1 MSKLWRK
8 LMFLIRGERFDR
20 DLEDEIRFHLEMK
33 ARAGGGTA
41 EAGYAA
47 RRQFG
52 NAFQLREQSREQWGW
67 MWLETLL
74 QDLRYGARVLRKNP
88 GFTLAA
94 VLTLALGIGA
104 STAIFSVVNAVLL
117 RPLPYRDADQIVS
130 LWEWNTHEHHI
141 NTVAGANYAD
151 WKARNRVFTDI
162 AYSWDDVYTFT
173 GTANPEAVFGYDFSC
188 NFFSLLGTKPLM
200 GRTFLP
206 EECQAG
212 KDHVVV
218 LSGSVWQRRFG
229 SDRGIIGRSIQ
240 LNHQAYTVVGV
251 MPPEFGHPSSTTALW
266 VPLAR
271 PPDLIADRRTHALR
285 LLARLKTGVTMER
298 AQAEMDA
305 LARQLA
311 AEHPAEDA
319 GMGVQLWPIR
329 DFYAGEVK
337 KSLWVLQGAVLV
349 MLLIACANVANLLVA
364 RAGARGRE
372 MAVRLALGAGR
383 VRLVRQ
389 FLTEGMLLAFLGG
402 AAGVGLAYW
411 GAGALVTLL
420 PSGVASM
427 LDAEHSAAWINMPV
441 LLVALV
447 LSMVSGAVFGAA
459 PALSASV
466 APETTLRSSGRNL
479 TESRGKMRFS
489 SGLVVSQIA
498 LSLVLLTGAGLLIH
512 SFLRL
517 EMRDYGFRTDH
528 VLTLQLMG
536 SSGTEDSAGMA
547 ALVKP
552 VLKRIEALPGV
563 VAAGAINAP
572 PLTGMSAHR
581 SFTIPGQPPL
591 PYGQQPVAGFHVVT
605 PHYFA
610 AMGIRLLQGRYFDE
624 HDQKNSA
631 GVAIINETVARRFFA
646 DQNPIGRTISVAD
659 LGTPEVR
666 EIVGVVGD
674 TRHEELAD
682 APYPEIYRPFSQA
695 DWSFAGI
702 AVRTVRDPLALAA
715 AVRAAIWAVNKEQ
728 PIDAMMTL
736 EQRAEAT
743 LAPRRANLMLLSLF
757 AAIALVLAA
766 IGIYGVSAY
775 TVSRRTH
782 EFGIRMALG
791 AESRQVTGMVMS
803 KALLLALG
811 GVGTGLVAA
820 AVMTRYMESLLV
832 DLSAMDA
839 VTFVVTPAVLGV
851 VACVA
856 AYLPARHAS
865 NVDPME
871 ALRYE

>member
-8 LMFLIRGERFDR
+8 LLFLIRGERFDR
-20 DLEDEIRFHLEMK
+20 DLDDEMRFHLEMK
-33 ARAGGGTA
+33 ARAVGGTA
-41 EAGYAA
+41 HAGYVA
-47 RRQFG
+47 RRRFG
-52 NAFQLREQSREQWGW
+52 NPLLLREESREQWGW

-74 QDLRYGARVLRKNP
+74 QDVRYGARVLRKNP
-88 GFTLAA
+88 GFTFAA
-94 VLTLALGIGA
+94 VCTLALGIGA

-117 RPLPYRDADQIVS
+117 RPLPYRDANQLVA
-130 LWEWNTHEHHI
+130 LWEWSTHEHHI

-151 WKARNRVFTDI
+151 WKARNHAFADI
-162 AYSWDDVYTFT
+162 GYSWDDVYTFT

-188 NFFSLLGTKPLM
+188 NFFPLLGTKPLV

-218 LSGSVWQRRFG
+218 LSQAVWQRRFG

-251 MPPEFGHPSSTTALW
+251 MPAEFGHPSSATALW
-266 VPLAR
+266 VPLTLG
-271 PPDLIADRRTHALR
+271 DLITDRKTHVLR
-285 LLARLKTGVTMER
+285 LVARLKNGVTLER

-311 AEHPAEDA
+311 AEHPDSNA

-329 DFYAGEVK
+329 DFYIGQVK

-364 RAGARGRE
+364 RASARGRE

-389 FLTEGMLLAFLGG
+389 LLTEGMLLALLGG
-402 AAGVGLAYW
+402 AAGVGLAFW

-420 PSGVASM
+420 PSSVASV
-427 LDAEHSAAWINMPV
+427 LDPAHAAAWINMPV
-441 LLVALV
+441 LMVALL
-447 LSMVSGAVFGAA
+447 LSMVSGAVFGVV
-459 PALSASV
+459 PALSAS
-466 APETTLRSSGRNL
+466 ASPDTTLRSSGRSL
-479 TESRGKMRFS
+479 TESRGKMRVG

-498 LSLVLLTGAGLLIH
+498 LSLVLLAGAGLLIR

-547 ALVKP
+547 AFVKP
-552 VLKRIEALPGV
+552 LIERIEALPGV

-610 AMGIRLLQGRYFDE
+610 AMGIRLLQGRYFDD
-624 HDQKNSA
+624 HDRKNSA
-631 GVAIINETVARRFFA
+631 GAAIINETVARRFFA
-646 DQNPIGRTISVAD
+646 NQNPIGRTISVAD
-659 LGTPEVR
+659 LGTPAVR

-702 AVRTVRDPLALAA
+702 AVRTVRDPLALAP
-715 AVRAAIWAVNKEQ
+715 AVRAAIWALNKEQ
-728 PIDAMMTL
+728 PIDGMMTL
-736 EQRAEAT
+736 EQRAETT

-775 TVSRRTH
+775 AVSRRTH
-782 EFGIRMALG
+782 EIGIRMALG
-791 AESRQVTGMVMS
+791 AESRQVTGMVMG

-811 GVGTGLVAA
+811 GVGIGLVAA
-820 AVMTRYMESLLV
+820 AALTRYMESLLT
-832 DLSAMDA
+832 DISALDA
-839 VTFVVTPAVLGV
+839 VTFVVTPAVLGA
-851 VACVA
+851 VAGLA

-865 NVDPME
+865 KVDPME

>member
-8 LMFLIRGERFDR
+8 VMFLIRGEKFDR
-20 DLEDEIRFHLEMK
+20 DIEDEMRFHLEMK

-47 RRQFG
+47 RRRFG
-52 NAFQLREQSREQWGW
+52 NPLQLREESREQWGW

-74 QDLRYGARVLRKNP
+74 QDVRYGVRVLRKNP

-117 RPLPYRDADQIVS
+117 RPLPYRDASQLVV
-130 LWEWNTHEHHI
+130 LWEWSTHEHHI

-151 WKARNRVFTDI
+151 WKARNHVFEDI
-162 AYSWDDVYTFT
+162 GYSWDDVYTFT
-173 GTANPEAVFGYDFSC
+173 GVADPEAVFGYDFSC
-188 NFFSLLGTKPLM
+188 NFFSLLGTTPLV

-206 EECQAG
+206 EECRAG

-218 LSGSVWQRRFG
+218 LSQAIWQRRFG
-229 SDRGIIGRSIQ
+229 SHPGVIGRSIQ

-251 MPPEFGHPSSTTALW
+251 MPSEFGHPSSATALW
-266 VPLAR
+266 VPLTLG
-271 PPDLIADRRTHALR
+271 DLITDRKTHALR
-285 LLARLKTGVTMER
+285 LVARLRAGITLER

-311 AEHPAEDA
+311 AEHPAEDT
-319 GMGVQLWPIR
+319 GMGVQVWPIR
-329 DFYAGEVK
+329 DFYTGEVR

-349 MLLIACANVANLLVA
+349 MLLIACTNVANLMVA
-364 RAGARGRE
+364 RAGVRGRE

-383 VRLVRQ
+383 VRLLRQ
-389 FLTEGMLLAFLGG
+389 LLTESMLLALLGG
-402 AAGVGLAYW
+402 AAGVGLAFL
-411 GAGALVTLL
+411 GAEKLVALL
-420 PSGVASM
+420 PPSVASM
-427 LDAEHSAAWINMPV
+427 LGAANSAAWINMPV
-441 LLVALV
+441 LLVALL
-447 LSMVSGAVFGAA
+447 LSIASGAVFGAM
-459 PALSASV
+459 PALSASG
-466 APETTLRSSGRNL
+466 APDATLRSSGRSL
-479 TESRGKMRFS
+479 TEGRGKMRFS

-498 LSLVLLTGAGLLIH
+498 LSLVLLTGAGLLIR

-517 EMRDYGFRTDH
+517 EMRNYGFRTDH
-528 VLTLQLMG
+528 VLTLLLMG
-536 SSGTEDSAGMA
+536 SSGTEVSGGMA
-547 ALVKP
+547 AFVKP
-552 VLKRIEALPGV
+552 VLERIEALPGV

-591 PYGQQPVAGFHVVT
+591 PYGQQPVGGFHVVT

-610 AMGIRLLQGRYFDE
+610 AMDIRLLQGRYFDE

-631 GVAIINETVARRFFA
+631 GVAIINETIARRFFA
-646 DQNPIGRTISVAD
+646 NQSPIGRTIRVAD
-659 LGTPEVR
+659 LGTPAVR

-682 APYPEIYRPFSQA
+682 TPYPEIYRPFSQA

-702 AVRTVRDPLALAA
+702 AVRTAGDPLALAP

-728 PIDAMMTL
+728 PIDGMMTL
-736 EQRAEAT
+736 EQRADAT

-766 IGIYGVSAY
+766 VGIYGVSAY
-775 TVSRRTH
+775 AVSRRTH
-782 EFGIRMALG
+782 EIGIRMALG
-791 AESRQVTGMVMS
+791 AERWQVTGMVMG

-811 GVGTGLVAA
+811 GVGIGVLAA
-820 AVMTRYMESLLV
+820 AALTRYMESLLIDV
-832 DLSAMDA
+832 SARDA
-839 VTFVVTPAVLGV
+839 VTFIVMPAVLGA
-851 VACVA
+851 VAGLA

-865 NVDPME
+865 KVDPME

>member
-20 DLEDEIRFHLEMK
+20 DLEDEMRFHLEMK
-33 ARAGGGTA
+33 ARAGGETA
-41 EAGYAA
+41 DAGYAA
-47 RRQFG
+47 RRRFG
-52 NAFQLREQSREQWGW
+52 NPLLLREESREQWGW
-67 MWLETLL
+67 IWLETLL
-74 QDLRYGARVLRKNP
+74 QDVRYGARVLRKNP

-117 RPLPYRDADQIVS
+117 RRLPYRDANQLVA

-141 NTVAGANYAD
+141 NTVTGANYAD
-151 WKARNRVFTDI
+151 WNARNHVFADI
-162 AYSWDDVYTFT
+162 GYSWDDVYTFT
-173 GTANPEAVFGYDFSC
+173 GTANPEAVFDYDFSC
-188 NFFSLLGTKPLM
+188 NFFSLLGTKPLV

-218 LSGSVWQRRFG
+218 LSQAIWQRRFG
-229 SDRGIIGRSIQ
+229 SDPGVIGRSIQ
-240 LNHQAYTVVGV
+240 LNHQPYTVVGV
-251 MPPEFGHPSSTTALW
+251 MPAEFGHPSSTTAVW
-266 VPLAR
+266 APLTL
-271 PPDLIADRRTHALR
+271 PPDLITDRKTHALR
-285 LLARLKTGVTMER
+285 LVARLKTGATMER
-298 AQAEMDA
+298 AQTEMDA

-329 DFYAGEVK
+329 DFYSGQVK

-349 MLLIACANVANLLVA
+349 MLLIGCANVANLLVA
-364 RAGARGRE
+364 RAGVRGRE

-389 FLTEGMLLAFLGG
+389 LLTEGMLLALLGG
-402 AAGVGLAYW
+402 AAGVGLAFW
-411 GAGALVTLL
+411 GAEKLVTLL
-420 PSGVASM
+420 PSSVASM
-427 LDAEHSAAWINMPV
+427 LGAAHSAAWVNMPV
-441 LLVALV
+441 LLVALL
-447 LSMVSGAVFGAA
+447 LSMVSGAVFGVV
-459 PALSASV
+459 PGLSASGS
-466 APETTLRSSGRNL
+466 PDTTLRSSGRSL
-479 TESRGKMRFS
+479 TESRRKVRFS

-498 LSLVLLTGAGLLIH
+498 LSLVLLAGAGLLIR

-517 EMRDYGFRTDH
+517 ETRDYGFRTDH

-547 ALVKP
+547 AFLAP
-552 VLKRIEALPGV
+552 VLQRIEALPGV
-563 VAAGAINAP
+563 IAAGAINAP

-581 SFTIPGQPPL
+581 SFAIPGQPPL

-605 PHYFA
+605 PHYFR
-610 AMGIRLLQGRYFDE
+610 AMGIRLLQGRYFDD

-646 DQNPIGRTISVAD
+646 NQNPIGRTISVAD

-666 EIVGVVGD
+666 IIVGVVGD

-682 APYPEIYRPFSQA
+682 APYPEIYRPFTQA

-702 AVRTVRDPLALAA
+702 AVRTAGDPLALAPS
-715 AVRAAIWAVNKEQ
+715 VRAAIWAVNKEQ

-736 EQRAEAT
+736 EQRAETT
-743 LAPRRANLMLLSLF
+743 LASRRANLMLLSLF

-775 TVSRRTH
+775 AVSRRTH
-782 EFGIRMALG
+782 EIGIRMALG
-791 AESRQVTGMVMS
+791 AASRQVTRMVMG

-811 GVGTGLVAA
+811 GVGIGLVAA
-820 AVMTRYMESLLV
+820 AALTRYMESLLV
-832 DLSAMDA
+832 DVSAMDA
-839 VTFVVTPAVLGV
+839 VTFVLTPAVLGA
-851 VACVA
+851 VAGVA

-865 NVDPME
+865 KVDPME